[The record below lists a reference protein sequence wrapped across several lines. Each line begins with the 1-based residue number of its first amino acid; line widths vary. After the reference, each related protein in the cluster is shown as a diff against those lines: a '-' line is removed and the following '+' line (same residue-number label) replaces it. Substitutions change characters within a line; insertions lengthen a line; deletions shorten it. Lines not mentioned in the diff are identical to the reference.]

1 MPILDAP
8 SAVVSPENSTIG
20 RLRPVPAPA
29 WLRTGMRWASTL
41 APGAAARL
49 ARKLFFTPRR
59 ARLRDEEREVL
70 ARGGRFTLAVEGR
83 RVVGRAWGEG
93 PTVLLV
99 HGWGGHSG
107 QLTPFVDPAV
117 AAGFRVVAL
126 DLPGHGESDGSVSSL
141 VHFAAALVQ
150 AAALFR
156 PVQGLVAHSFGAAAS
171 TYAVSSGLPVGK
183 AVFIAPPSGFESF
196 WLRFRAGVGVS
207 QPIMDRMLLEAEGW
221 LNVRFDAIAPVDL
234 APRMTAPLLVL
245 HDPEDREVPFA
256 EGAELARLWPGAELR
271 PAAGLGH
278 LRILRDERCVAE
290 AVGFLAGP
298 RFGEPSHL

>member
-1 MPILDAP
+1 MPILDAA
-8 SAVVSPENSTIG
+8 SAVVSPKNSTIG
-20 RLRPVPAPA
+20 QLRPVPVPP
-29 WLRTGMRWASTL
+29 WLRTGMRVASTL

-70 ARGGRFTLAVEGR
+70 ARGELFTLAVEGR

-126 DLPGHGESDGSVSSL
+126 DLPGHGESAGSVSSL
-141 VHFAAALVQ
+141 VHFATALVQ

-156 PVQGLVAHSFGAAAS
+156 PVRGLVAHSFGAAAS
-171 TYAVSSGLPVGK
+171 TYALSSGLSVGR
-183 AVFIAPPSGFESF
+183 AVFFAPPAGFESF
-196 WLRFRAGVGVS
+196 WLRFQAGVGVS
-207 QPIMDRMLLEAEGW
+207 QPIMDRMIHEAEGW
-221 LNVRFDAIAPVDL
+221 LNVRFDAIAPAGL

-256 EGAELARLWPGAELR
+256 EGAGLARRWPGAELR
-271 PAAGLGH
+271 SAAGLGH
-278 LRILRDERCVAE
+278 LRILRDERCVAA
-290 AVGFLAGP
+290 AVGFLAAP
-298 RFGEPSHL
+298 REVA